1 MTLAQPLPYRHPA
14 VRDLAWVM
22 TSPNLI
28 SSAPAGVGLV
38 DDEWCLHSY
47 QQQRQRLAALDADP
61 QPLLH
66 WLAEGKIRG
75 NSHRLGVYFESLV
88 GFWLH
93 SLLGADP
100 YYHNV
105 PVYGQ
110 DADQRRQTRG
120 EFDFLFAMPGF
131 ASWQH
136 WEVAVKFYL
145 CHRDGADEVRWIGP
159 GAHDRLDI
167 KLSRLYGHQLKLA
180 GSAQGQ
186 QLIRQLGA
194 GAVQSQAWVKGYL
207 FYPADSFHPVDSF
220 HPTDL
225 AEQAAVVAEETTQ
238 GISPRHLRGW
248 WIRQGESPLPITSS
262 QSRWCLLPKQ
272 RWLASALMTTEE
284 HSALLSPQQV
294 EVLCAAHFGNSQ
306 RSLLLAEMV
315 SAKGGWREVSRGF
328 VLSQQW
334 PHM

>member
-22 TSPNLI
+22 ASPNLI

-100 YYHNV
+100 FYHNV

-145 CHRDGADEVRWIGP
+145 CHRAGAGAVRWIGP

-180 GSAQGQ
+180 DSAQGQ

-194 GAVQSQAWVKGYL
+194 DAVQSQAWVKGYL
-207 FYPADSFHPVDSF
+207 FYPPSLADHAS
-220 HPTDL
+220 L
-225 AEQAAVVAEETTQ
+225 ATFETAQ
-238 GISPRHLRGW
+238 GISPGHLSGW
-248 WIRQGESPLPITSS
+248 WIRQGESPLPMTTPL
-262 QSRWCLLPKQ
+262 SRWWPLPKR
-272 RWLASALMTTEE
+272 RWLSSALITEAE
-284 HSALLSPQQV
+284 HCELLSLQQIN
-294 EVLCAAHFGNSQ
+294 ELCATHFDGSQ

-315 SAKGGWREVSRGF
+315 YEAGSWQEISRGF
-328 VLSQQW
+328 VVCPQW
-334 PHM
+334 PDI